1 MFGYNIIKGE
11 LYDLCTKEIVEASRK
26 QPINSLEFRIKIQI
40 FECIQRMKFSDTLLE
55 KMLNKARSGKL
66 IEIIYNDYM
75 KKGYELIKVNYKKL
89 KICVDFYNFLDD
101 IE

>member
-1 MFGYNIIKGE
+1 MFGYNIIQGE
-11 LYDLCTKEIVEASRK
+11 LYDICTKEIVEASRK
-26 QPINSLEFRIKIQI
+26 QPINSLEFRIKLQI

-75 KKGYELIKVNYKKL
+75 KKGKNKCSVPAFMDEKIKI
-89 KICVDFYNFLDD
+89 KIK
-101 IE
+101 I